1 MNSKTFRILLGAL
14 ALGLAAVSA
23 SAQSTTPPPMTGGP
37 QGVLGA
43 QLRQIMSDHRDTTK
57 ALLEQRKAALE
68 AIKNAAPADREALKA
83 ALRDVMRQHQQ
94 NQRELAKSIRD
105 AIKARRDQQRP
116 TSGG

>member
-14 ALGLAAVSA
+14 ILGLAAVTA
-23 SAQSTTPPPMTGGP
+23 SAQSTTPAPMPGP

-43 QLRQIMSDHRDTTK
+43 QLRQIMTDHRDTTK